1 MAAPASADP
10 NRFRR
15 PMASSGHRV
24 GEAVGNVQDVRE
36 RLKKVEQ
43 LQAAAKT
50 TEAVAELL
58 SIAEAYASRGA
69 PVKAVAVLRQAAK
82 IRPEAAD
89 IRVALGDVQQQLRMV
104 EDAAREYATAFEIYE
119 RSRQF
124 ADMMQVLGRLL
135 EMDPGNLAGQLQLAE
150 HLARAGHN
158 HEAAGLMRTLAATLL
173 RMGSVDDW
181 EKVAERAHALEA
193 TDATLAHDLALHYVR
208 SGRASLALSKLLRCY
223 ESVPNDAELLE
234 LIIEA
239 LEQLGQREKAAVIC
253 RQLIRTFER
262 NGLKDEAN
270 RALERLYWLAP
281 DDERARAHIGVMAPS
296 VQGGTVIELQ
306 AGASGALAAEQVKA
320 PEGVTVGR
328 SRPGTQALPEADL
341 LRLQAAIARQAQ
353 EKVSELLDDAP
364 PLPDDAW
371 MPVETAPP
379 VAVAPLLPTTPLV
392 RETTPDAPAAQRPV
406 AAVVHAPTAT
416 QGAAAARPAAATA
429 PQAAAAPRPQ
439 PQQTAQPPTLP
450 RPTVPQTTGQA
461 FVTAPMAIRPA
472 DLTPRPSDVGPARA
486 VSQSIRVTHQ
496 QALEALSELD
506 DLEGNDSDWD
516 DEAGFDTAERTLVEE
531 INPDLLERHGLR
543 LGERAAPD
551 LMMPTMPRHA
561 VAVPEPET
569 AFNPVA
575 PAQPRS
581 KILPRPRLSR
591 LAGDEPVAAPTR
603 DMTRDLGT
611 LDFFIER
618 GFHDS
623 AVALLDALDQ
633 RHPGAP
639 ELAGYRAR
647 VHDMR
652 RDS

>member
-1 MAAPASADP
+1 MATPASADP

-15 PMASSGHRV
+15 PLASSAARG
-24 GEAVGNVQDVRE
+24 GDAVGNVQDVRE

-43 LQAAAKT
+43 LQATGKT
-50 TEAVAELL
+50 SEAVAELV
-58 SIAEAYASRGA
+58 SIAEAYATRGA

-104 EDAAREYATAFEIYE
+104 EDAAREYGAAFEIYE
-119 RSRQF
+119 RARQF
-124 ADMMQVLGRLL
+124 GDMMQVLGRLL
-135 EMDPGNLAGQLQLAE
+135 EMDPDNLAGQLQLAE

-158 HEAAGLMRTLAATLL
+158 HEAAELMRTLAATLL
-173 RMGSVDDW
+173 RKGAVEDW
-181 EKVAERAHALEA
+181 EKVAERAHGLEA

-208 SGRASLALSKLLRCY
+208 SGRPTLALSKLLRCY

-306 AGASGALAAEQVKA
+306 AGNSGALAAA
-320 PEGVTVGR
+320 PVEAAPAGVAVAR
-328 SRPGTQALPEADL
+328 SRPGTMALPEADME
-341 LRLQAAIARQAQ
+341 RLHAAIARQAE
-353 EKVSELLDDAP
+353 EKAAALLTDAP
-364 PLPDDAW
+364 PLPDDE
-371 MPVETAPP
+371 PPP
-379 VAVAPLLPTTPLV
+379 VPTTPLV
-392 RETTPDAPAAQRPV
+392 RETTPDFPSAHKPTP
-406 AAVVHAPTAT
+406 AVVHAPTAT
-416 QGAAAARPAAATA
+416 LVAPARPHVVA
-429 PQAAAAPRPQ
+429 PQAPVAVQPVAPVQ
-439 PQQTAQPPTLP
+439 PQLRPPVQSQPVPVQP
-450 RPTVPQTTGQA
+450 AHVPQS
-461 FVTAPMAIRPA
+461 VTAPMAMRAA
-472 DLTPRPSDVGPARA
+472 DMTPRPTDLSPVRQ
-486 VSQSIRVTHQ
+486 VSQSLRVTHQ
-496 QALEALSELD
+496 QALEALSELG
-506 DLEGNDSDWD
+506 DLDESEDDWD

-531 INPDLLERHGLR
+531 INVETLEKHGLR
-543 LGERAAPD
+543 LGDRAAPD
-551 LMMPTMPRHA
+551 LMMPVTARSQPA
-561 VAVPEPET
+561 SAPEPET

-575 PAQPRS
+575 PAQARS
-581 KILPRPRLSR
+581 QILPRPRLSR
-591 LAGDEPVAAPTR
+591 QPGTEPAAAPR
-603 DMTRDLGT
+603 DMSRDLGT

-639 ELAGYRAR
+639 ELAGYRTR
-647 VHDMR
+647 VSHMR
-652 RDS
+652 RDT

>member
-15 PMASSGHRV
+15 PLASSAARG
-24 GEAVGNVQDVRE
+24 GEVVGNVQDVRE

-43 LQAAAKT
+43 LQAAGKT
-50 TEAVAELL
+50 SEAVTELL
-58 SIAEAYASRGA
+58 SIAEAYATRGA

-104 EDAAREYATAFEIYE
+104 EDAAREYGAAFEIYE

-124 ADMMQVLGRLL
+124 GDMMQVLGRLL
-135 EMDPGNLAGQLQLAE
+135 EMDPDNLAGQLQLAE

-158 HEAAGLMRTLAATLL
+158 HEAADLMRTLAATLL
-173 RMGSVDDW
+173 RKGAVEDW
-181 EKVAERAHALEA
+181 EKVAERAHGLEA

-208 SGRASLALSKLLRCY
+208 SGRPTLALGKLLRCY

-281 DDERARAHIGVMAPS
+281 DDERARAYIGVMAPS

-306 AGASGALAAEQVKA
+306 AGNSGTLPAAPAEAASARVAVA
-320 PEGVTVGR
+320 R
-328 SRPGTQALPEADL
+328 SRPGTMALPEADME
-341 LRLQAAIARQAQ
+341 RLHAAIARQAE
-353 EKVSELLDDAP
+353 EKAAALLTDAP
-364 PLPDDAW
+364 PLPDDE
-371 MPVETAPP
+371 PPP
-379 VAVAPLLPTTPLV
+379 VPTTPLV
-392 RETTPDAPAAQRPV
+392 RETTPDFPAAHKPTP
-406 AAVVHAPTAT
+406 AVVHAPTAT
-416 QGAAAARPAAATA
+416 QVAPIRPQVVA
-429 PQAAAAPRPQ
+429 PQAPVAAKPIATVQPQ
-439 PQQTAQPPTLP
+439 PQPRPAVQSQQLPVQPAQVPQSVSAPMAMRAVDMTP
-450 RPTVPQTTGQA
+450 RPT
-461 FVTAPMAIRPA
+461 
-472 DLTPRPSDVGPARA
+472 DLSPVRQ
-486 VSQSIRVTHQ
+486 VSQSMRVTHQ
-496 QALEALSELD
+496 QALEALSELG
-506 DLEGNDSDWD
+506 DLDENEDDWD

-531 INPDLLERHGLR
+531 INVETLEKHGLR
-543 LGERAAPD
+543 LGDRAAPD
-551 LMMPTMPRHA
+551 FVMPVTARSQPA
-561 VAVPEPET
+561 SAAEPET

-575 PAQPRS
+575 PAQARS
-581 KILPRPRLSR
+581 QILPRPRLSR
-591 LAGDEPVAAPTR
+591 QPGTEPAAAPR
-603 DMTRDLGT
+603 DMSRDLGT

-639 ELAGYRAR
+639 ELASYRTR
-647 VHDMR
+647 VSHMR